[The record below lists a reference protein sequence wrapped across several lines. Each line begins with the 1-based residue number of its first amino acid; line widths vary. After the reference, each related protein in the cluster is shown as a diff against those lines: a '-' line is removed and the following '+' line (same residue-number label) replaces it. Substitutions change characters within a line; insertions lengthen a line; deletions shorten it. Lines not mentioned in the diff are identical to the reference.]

1 MEKIYKEIEKF
12 DVELRANIF
21 YLITNGCEVV
31 EEVAVKMELLETEVN
46 DFIQNKIAEYK
57 YLKHTLTLKLGEIR
71 TIQFLINNY
80 IDSGEI
86 NDFVKLIR
94 SCCANLDYMF
104 NN

>member
-1 MEKIYKEIEKF
+1 M
-12 DVELRANIF
+12 
-21 YLITNGCEVV
+21 
-31 EEVAVKMELLETEVN
+31 AVKMELLEKEVN

-86 NDFVKLIR
+86 KDFVKLIR

-104 NN
+104 E

>member
-1 MEKIYKEIEKF
+1 MDKIYKEIENF

-31 EEVAVKMELLETEVN
+31 EEVAVKMESLETEVN
-46 DFIQNKIAEYK
+46 DFIQNKIAGYK

-86 NDFVKLIR
+86 IDFVKLIR
-94 SCCANLDYMF
+94 SCCVNLDYMF
-104 NN
+104 G